1 MLAAVLAIVLVA
13 PFERVVADRPGGFTL
28 TTVEIVVV
36 GALASVAWR
45 RGVRAFLPVAL
56 PRGLVVASLVFGLVI
71 ALAALTSSVDR
82 GNALRF
88 VARMATAAAVFCL
101 TLQAIDSRARARL
114 VAASIVG
121 VAVVVSLI
129 ALLELF
135 EIAAVMH
142 ALTVFRPGFHVVGG
156 QIRATG
162 PLAYPTIASMY
173 LELAFVAGLW
183 LLLDPH
189 ERSPRGGAPLWS
201 VRRAPRGGL
210 TSGRG
215 ADAGSA
221 DAARRR
227 PASWL
232 FLALHVMRAGP
243 AHADGGRVSGDA
255 GHDREAAR
263 AGEVPIDAALA
274 RVPAGW
280 RPASRSRQ
288 AAMLGALAIVGAG
301 ITATFTRAGL
311 LAMGASLVVLAAF
324 RLGRAV
330 VLARHRDA
338 GGTRTCDA
346 TAAHDLRALA
356 LLAALLAVIVVS
368 SRSPQVLAARMT
380 TEGTR
385 AWYGATYDVPARLQL
400 RAGETREVVVELANT
415 GRLTW
420 DSAGDPPFALA
431 YHWIDAATARVVEFE
446 GLRTSFPCPVAP
458 GERIRLAATVIAPRE
473 PGRYT
478 LVWDVVHQTR
488 AWLSTEAVV
497 PGRTDA
503 TVIGPPAGVVHE
515 RMERL
520 PSAVSRPSRP
530 ELWRAALAIAAEHP
544 WRGVGPDNFRHV
556 YGAYVGSARW
566 DARVHAN
573 SMYLELLSGAGVP
586 GLSALLGVLGTAGL
600 VLWRRARLSVHEPSG
615 VHAAA
620 AAGVAWWLVVA
631 GHGLVDSF
639 LSFTPI
645 YVMLAVTGGLMLSR
659 GVLAHEACDAH
670 RV

>member
-1 MLAAVLAIVLVA
+1 MVAAVLAIVLVA
-13 PFERVVADRPGGFTL
+13 PFERVVADLPGGFTL
-28 TTVEIVVV
+28 TTVEIVVL

-45 RGVRAFLPVAL
+45 HGVRAFLPVPL
-56 PRGLVVASLVFGLVI
+56 PRGLVVAGLVFGVVI
-71 ALAALTSSVDR
+71 ALAALTSSVER

-88 VARMATAAAVFCL
+88 VARMATSAAVFCL

-114 VAASIVG
+114 VAVSIVG
-121 VAVVVSLI
+121 VAVVVSLV

-135 EIAAVMH
+135 EIPAVMH

-183 LLLDPH
+183 LLLDPLQ
-189 ERSPRGGAPLWS
+189 RFPRGGAPLWS
-201 VRRAPRGGL
+201 VRRGLRGRLTTGRGG
-210 TSGRG
+210 
-215 ADAGSA
+215 DAGGPGSA
-221 DAARRR
+221 DRRR
-227 PASWL
+227 VSRL
-232 FLALHVMRAGP
+232 FLGLGRLRVAP
-243 AHADGGRVSGDA
+243 AHRDQARLSA
-255 GHDREAAR
+255 GAGCGREAAR
-263 AGEVPIDAALA
+263 PGEGP
-274 RVPAGW
+274 R
-280 RPASRSRQ
+280 RPASRSMQ
-288 AAMLGALAIVGAG
+288 AVMLAVLAIVGAG

-311 LAMGASLVVLAAF
+311 LAMGMSLVVLAAL

-330 VLARHRDA
+330 VLVRHRVAEGA
-338 GGTRTCDA
+338 GER
-346 TAAHDLRALA
+346 AAVARDVRVLA
-356 LLAALLAVIVVS
+356 LLGALLAVIVVA
-368 SRSPQVLAARMT
+368 SRSPQVLAVRMT

-385 AWYGATYDVPARLQL
+385 AWYGATYDVPASVQL
-400 RAGETREVVVELANT
+400 RAGETREVVVGLANT

-420 DSAGDPPFALA
+420 DSHGEPPFALA

-446 GLRTSFPCPVAP
+446 GARTWFPRPVAP
-458 GERIRLAATVIAPRE
+458 GERVRLAATVVAPRA

-478 LVWDVVHQTR
+478 LVWDVVHETR

-503 TVIGPPAGVVHE
+503 TVIGPPAGGVQE

-520 PSAVSRPSRP
+520 PPAASRPSRP

-544 WRGVGPDNFRHV
+544 WRGVGPDNFRRV
-556 YGAYVGSARW
+556 YGAYVDSARW

-586 GLSALLGVLGTAGL
+586 GLAALLGVLGTAGV
-600 VLWRRARLSVHEPSG
+600 VLWRRARLSVHAPPG
-615 VHAAA
+615 IHAAA

-631 GHGLVDSF
+631 GHGLVDAF

-659 GVLAHEACDAH
+659 GVLADEACDAH